1 MTRHILVVD
10 DNPDDRWSMSQVV
23 QRVMNHEVTEATD
36 GVEAIQIAGNGD
48 FDLIL
53 LDLNMPKLQGWDVA
67 KSLRQ
72 MTAYATVPIIA
83 ITAYDMPEA
92 RSASLDSG
100 CDMYMVKPVDVDN
113 LIRVI
118 SQYLDQAA

>member
-23 QRVMNHEVTEATD
+23 QRMLHHEVTEAND
-36 GVEAIQIAGNGD
+36 GIEAISAAVNGV

-67 KSLRQ
+67 KSLRE
-72 MTAYATVPIIA
+72 MAAYANVPIIA

-92 RSASLDSG
+92 RNASLQSG
-100 CDMYMVKPVDVDN
+100 CNTYMVKPVDVDN

-118 SQYLDQAA
+118 SQYLDPAA